1 MSEEQQV
8 SESVASAEDSSAPT
22 SPTSL
27 WVALREAR
35 EARGLTVMD
44 VAQHLK
50 LTPRQIEAIEAGDMA
65 QLPGPAF
72 VKGFVRNYARFLNLD
87 ITPFT
92 ALTTLQRE
100 EPASGFEAM
109 PLGSMPAPGGWK
121 FSPLPA
127 LGIAAVLLGLAVA
140 GWHYSWFEQ
149 RDEQYIAEWMAQ
161 SEAMLAGRSAPASEL
176 LQAAPE
182 VIVAAGSEPT
192 SAPQA
197 ASEPAVSA
205 PLAMSAPAAV
215 SAPVA
220 MSTPAAASAAAAV
233 PVKASAPVASPV
245 PKASA
250 PVAEKAPVA
259 ASQPAAQPAPKAA
272 EGASRLL
279 RFSFK
284 GESWVEIRDGSGI
297 VIFSRVNP
305 AGSTQEV
312 RGMPPIDLVVGNA
325 AQVELNQDGKPVAL
339 KVATGSTVARMR
351 LP

>member
-8 SESVASAEDSSAPT
+8 SESVASAEESSAPT
-22 SPTSL
+22 SPASL

-35 EARGLTVMD
+35 EARGLSVMD

-72 VKGFVRNYARFLNLD
+72 VKGFARNYARFLNLD

-92 ALTTLQRE
+92 ALTTMQRE
-100 EPASGFEAM
+100 EPASFDAM
-109 PLGSMPAPGGWK
+109 PLGSMPGPGGWK

-161 SEAMLAGRSAPASEL
+161 SDAMMAGQSGPASEL

-182 VIVAAGSEPT
+182 VIVAAGSEPA
-192 SAPQA
+192 SAALA
-197 ASEPAVSA
+197 ASEPVASA
-205 PLAMSAPAAV
+205 PLAASTPAVAP
-215 SAPVA
+215 APVA
-220 MSTPAAASAAAAV
+220 SSAPAAASAAVAV
-233 PVKASAPVASPV
+233 PAKASAPMASPA

-250 PVAEKAPVA
+250 PVAEKAPAA
-259 ASQPAAQPAPKAA
+259 ASQPVAQPAPRAA
-272 EGASRLL
+272 DGASRLL
-279 RFSFK
+279 RLSFK

-325 AQVELNQDGKPVAL
+325 AQVELSQDGKSVPL